1 MPSKLV
7 RKRRNVNEES
17 GMSDAMSI
25 GQLGHHPGLHVDV
38 NLEGK
43 TVGGVLVE
51 AERWVP
57 GVVIGSGGDGTFAIV
72 KLDTPIGGGE
82 QHRLFRRESK
92 GEDRV
97 SFDDPARIRAR
108 ELADVRPA
116 GVPAEVS
123 ELVRAGKKMQ
133 AIKAYRALNGATFEQ
148 ARAVIDKL

>member
-1 MPSKLV
+1 
-7 RKRRNVNEES
+7 
-17 GMSDAMSI
+17 MSDAMSI

-57 GVVIGSGGDGTFAIV
+57 GVVIGSAGDGTFVVV

-82 QHRLFRRESK
+82 QHGLLRRESK

-97 SFDDPARIRAR
+97 SFDDPARIRAQA
-108 ELADVRPA
+108 LADVSLG

-123 ELVRAGKKMQ
+123 ELVQAGKKMQ
-133 AIKAYRALNGATFEQ
+133 AVKLYRSLNGATLEE